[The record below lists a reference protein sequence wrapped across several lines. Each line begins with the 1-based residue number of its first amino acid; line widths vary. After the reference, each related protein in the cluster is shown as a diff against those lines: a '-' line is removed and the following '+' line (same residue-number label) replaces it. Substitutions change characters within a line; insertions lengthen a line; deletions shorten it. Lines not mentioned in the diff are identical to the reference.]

1 MGSQWCTRSAK
12 ANKQIAWQLY
22 VSEDTVKA
30 HMKNIFAKLDASD
43 RTHAVT
49 IAARRGIIDL

>member
-1 MGSQWCTRSAK
+1 MRSQWCARIAK
-12 ANKQIAWQLY
+12 ANKQIAWQLS
-22 VSEDTVKA
+22 VLEDTVKA